1 MRREESLLDLLSRE
15 LGCYVSDLRSIDD
28 FTKEGIS
35 RIRKV
40 ILQIP
45 EGACELAEW
54 NETVLYIFGTSVKFK
69 SVKEA
74 KEYIYGRLLDKE

>member
-15 LGCYVSDLRSIDD
+15 LGCYVSDLRNIDD

-45 EGACELAEW
+45 EGACGLAEW
-54 NETVLYIFGTSVKFK
+54 NEAVMYIIGATVKFK
-69 SVKEA
+69 SEKDA
-74 KEYIYGRLLDKE
+74 KKYIYDRLLEKE